1 MSEQGARMVADR
13 WVEDESFREHLR
25 RDPETAARSIGA
37 DLDADQIEYL
47 RSLDWSQSD
56 EQLEELITKRAIYC

>member
-37 DLDADQIEYL
+37 ELDPEQTDYL

-56 EQLEELITKRAIYC
+56 QQLEELVTKARLYC